1 MTARFLVAGS
11 VFLAAVSHSHAADAT
26 GYVTS
31 AAKAHGVPVHFALKI
46 ARAESGVK
54 CGRRN
59 SKSTASGPLQVLK
72 GTARGLGYK
81 GDIRRASCA
90 TQTHYGMK
98 HLAMC
103 WRGAKGN
110 AKRAAACHY
119 QGVSALRRITPAGA
133 AYARKAIR

>member
-1 MTARFLVAGS
+1 MKWIMMVAALVALPIEA
-11 VFLAAVSHSHAADAT
+11 LASDAT
-26 GYVTS
+26 ALVR
-31 AAKAHGVPVHFALKI
+31 AEAKRHGVPVAFALRV

-59 SKSTASGPLQVLK
+59 PKSTASGPLQVLK
-72 GTARGLGYK
+72 GTARGLGYR

-90 TQTHYGMK
+90 VQTRYGMK

-110 AKRAAACHY
+110 ARRAAACHY
-119 QGVSALRRITPAGA
+119 QGLSALKRVNRAGA
-133 AYARKAIR
+133 AYARKVVR

>member
-1 MTARFLVAGS
+1 MKWIMMVVALVALPIEA
-11 VFLAAVSHSHAADAT
+11 LASDAT
-26 GYVTS
+26 ALVR
-31 AAKAHGVPVHFALKI
+31 AEAKQHGVPVAFALRV

-59 SKSTASGPLQVLK
+59 PNSTASGPLQVLK
-72 GTARGLGYK
+72 GTARGLGYR

-90 TQTHYGMK
+90 VQTRYGMK

-110 AKRAAACHY
+110 ARRAAACHY
-119 QGVSALRRITPAGA
+119 QGVSALKRVNRAGA
-133 AYARKAIR
+133 AYARKVVH

>member
-1 MTARFLVAGS
+1 MRWIIIAAALVALPIEA
-11 VFLAAVSHSHAADAT
+11 LASDAT
-26 GYVTS
+26 ALVR
-31 AAKAHGVPVHFALKI
+31 AEAKRHGVPVAFALRV
-46 ARAESGVK
+46 ARVESGVR

-59 SKSTASGPLQVLK
+59 PKSTASGPLQVLK

-90 TQTHYGMK
+90 VQTNYGMK

-103 WRGAKGN
+103 YRGAKGN
-110 AKRAAACHY
+110 QRRAAACHY

-133 AYARKAIR
+133 SYARKVVR

>member
-1 MTARFLVAGS
+1 MVAALVALPIDA
-11 VFLAAVSHSHAADAT
+11 LASDAT
-26 GYVTS
+26 ALVR
-31 AAKAHGVPVHFALKI
+31 AEAKRHGVPVAFALRV

-59 SKSTASGPLQVLK
+59 PKSTASGPLQVLK
-72 GTARGLGYK
+72 GTARGLGYR

-90 TQTHYGMK
+90 VQTRYGMK

-110 AKRAAACHY
+110 VRRAAACHY
-119 QGVSALRRITPAGA
+119 QGVSALKRINRAGA
-133 AYARKAIR
+133 AYARKVVR

>member
-1 MTARFLVAGS
+1 MRWMMIAAGLVALPIEA
-11 VFLAAVSHSHAADAT
+11 LASDAT
-26 GYVTS
+26 ALVR
-31 AAKAHGVPVHFALKI
+31 AEAKRQGVPVAFALRV
-46 ARAESGVK
+46 ARAESGVQ

-59 SKSTASGPLQVLK
+59 PKSTASGPLQVLK

-90 TQTHYGMK
+90 VQTRYGMK
-98 HLAMC
+98 HLALC

-110 AKRAAACHY
+110 ARRAAACHY

-133 AYARKAIR
+133 SYARKVVR